1 MDICITNDKNI
12 VDEIVDIHMT
22 TFQGFFLTFL
32 GKGFLKQL
40 YEGYIE
46 HKKSNLII
54 ARQDKEI
61 VGFIAYSSDISDL
74 YKYLIRK
81 KLLLFAWYSF
91 IAFIKNPK
99 ILFRLLSA
107 FSKSEEVSR
116 KEKYIELASIGVK
129 PDVKAQ
135 GIGSSMISYMKKHI
149 DFNKYEYISL
159 ETDAENNEYANK
171 FYLKNGFIL
180 TRTYKTKQNR
190 KMNEYKFYM
199 IGEHS

>member
-1 MDICITNDKNI
+1 MDIYITDDKNI
-12 VDEIVDIHMT
+12 VNEIVDIHMA

-46 HKKSNLII
+46 HKQSNLII
-54 ARQDKEI
+54 ARQNKEI

-74 YKYLIRK
+74 YKYLIKK
-81 KLLLFAWYSF
+81 KLLLFACYSF
-91 IAFIKNPK
+91 VAFIKNPK

-129 PDVKAQ
+129 PNVKAQ
-135 GIGSSMISYMKKHI
+135 GIGSSMISYMKEQI
-149 DFNKYEYISL
+149 DFNEYEYISL
-159 ETDAENNEYANK
+159 ETDTENNEYANK
-171 FYLKNGFIL
+171 FYLKNGFVLI
-180 TRTYKTKQNR
+180 RTYETKQGRN
-190 KMNEYKFYM
+190 MNEYRYF
-199 IGEHS
+199 HRN

>member
-1 MDICITNDKNI
+1 MDIYITDDKNI
-12 VDEIVDIHMT
+12 VNEIVDIHIA

-40 YEGYIE
+40 YKGYIE
-46 HKKSNLII
+46 HKQSNLII

-74 YKYLIRK
+74 YKYLIKK

-91 IAFIKNPK
+91 AAFIKNPK

-129 PDVKAQ
+129 PNVKAQ
-135 GIGSSMISYMKKHI
+135 GIGSSMISYMKEQI
-149 DFNKYEYISL
+149 DFNEYKYISL

-171 FYLKNGFIL
+171 FYLKNGFVLI
-180 TRTYKTKQNR
+180 RTYETKQGR
-190 KMNEYKFYM
+190 KMNEYRYF
-199 IGEHS
+199 HRN

>member
-1 MDICITNDKNI
+1 MDIYITNDKNI
-12 VDEIVDIHMT
+12 VNEIVDIHMA

-46 HKKSNLII
+46 HKQSNLII
-54 ARQDKEI
+54 ARQNKEI

-74 YKYLIRK
+74 YKYLIKK

-91 IAFIKNPK
+91 VAFIKNPK

-129 PDVKAQ
+129 PNVKAQ
-135 GIGSSMISYMKKHI
+135 GIGSSMISYMKEQI
-149 DFNKYEYISL
+149 DFNEYEYISL

-171 FYLKNGFIL
+171 FYLKNGFVL
-180 TRTYKTKQNR
+180 ARTYKTKQGR
-190 KMNEYKFYM
+190 KMNEYRYRRQ
-199 IGEHS
+199 

>member
-1 MDICITNDKNI
+1 MDIYITNDKNI
-12 VDEIVDIHMT
+12 VNEIVDIHMA

-46 HKKSNLII
+46 HKQSNLIV
-54 ARQDKEI
+54 AKQNNEI

-74 YKYLIRK
+74 YKYLIKK

-107 FSKSEEVSR
+107 FSKSEEVNR

-135 GIGSSMISYMKKHI
+135 GIGSSMISYMKEQI
-149 DFNKYEYISL
+149 DFNEYEYISL

-171 FYLKNGFIL
+171 FYQKNGFIL
-180 TRTYKTKQNR
+180 ERTYETKQGR
-190 KMNEYKFYM
+190 KMNEYRNR
-199 IGEHS
+199 GV

>member
-1 MDICITNDKNI
+1 MDIYITNDKNI
-12 VDEIVDIHMT
+12 VNEIVDIHIA

-40 YEGYIE
+40 YKGYIE
-46 HKKSNLII
+46 HKQSNLII

-74 YKYLIRK
+74 YKYLIKK

-135 GIGSSMISYMKKHI
+135 GIGSSMISYMKERI
-149 DFNKYEYISL
+149 DFNEYEYISL

-171 FYLKNGFIL
+171 FYQKNGFVL
-180 TRTYKTKQNR
+180 ARTYETKQGR
-190 KMNEYKFYM
+190 KMNEYRNR
-199 IGEHS
+199 GV